1 MSLRYRPEIDGL
13 RTIAVGSVILYHM
26 KLHWGA
32 MTVLPG
38 GYLGVDIFF
47 VLSGF
52 LITGILLKELA
63 ETGRVSLKTFYWRRV
78 RRILPPLVLV
88 ILASLPVAWMVL
100 LPSELERFSTSLWA
114 ALGFVSN
121 GYWFFEQ
128 KEYGAQSA
136 LLQPFLHTWS
146 LAIEE
151 QFYLVFPLVL
161 AAIYRFRVGLILA
174 GLILLSLVASEATTA
189 WKSNFSFYSPVSR
202 AWELLAGS
210 LLAWLTVARPGAL
223 RGMAGARMIPALAL
237 VVIGLCICL
246 MPLDKVPHPGL
257 VTVPLILATCA
268 LIWFT
273 GSGAGSEGGAQT
285 PAAEPV
291 TRLLSSAPFVF
302 IGKLSYSLYLWH
314 FPVFAF
320 GRLALGNPGVTEMT
334 GLLALTVLLSVAGY
348 YLVERPF
355 RFRLPPRPFFGTLAA
370 TLAGVAVFTGV
381 MLAGQGFPARF
392 TGPGSLYVGHDF
404 DNEELRAD
412 SWRILQSLTAGERIE
427 AWNAMEASRHELEEL
442 WFRDPDRIHVLVVGN
457 SHSKDMFNALYLNR
471 AALAPFEFA
480 RFSVDHALPEEDID
494 RLLRTPNFA
503 GADVVLIAHRFVPR
517 ALERLPDT
525 IRRIRAEGKPVV
537 LVADRPEFADV
548 GSMTLLDWYLR
559 GIGETARDPETINA
573 MAHDRQSPV
582 PAEVFRQLNAIAEQ
596 TGAVVLSLQDIV
608 CPGDSCT
615 LMTPDRR
622 KVFYDDHHWSLAGAT
637 LFGRRIAES
646 GWLDPLA
653 ALAAA
658 PPSN

>member
-1 MSLRYRPEIDGL
+1 
-13 RTIAVGSVILYHM
+13 
-26 KLHWGA
+26 
-32 MTVLPG
+32 
-38 GYLGVDIFF
+38 
-47 VLSGF
+47 
-52 LITGILLKELA
+52 
-63 ETGRVSLKTFYWRRV
+63 
-78 RRILPPLVLV
+78 
-88 ILASLPVAWMVL
+88 
-100 LPSELERFSTSLWA
+100 
-114 ALGFVSN
+114 
-121 GYWFFEQ
+121 
-128 KEYGAQSA
+128 
-136 LLQPFLHTWS
+136 
-146 LAIEE
+146 
-151 QFYLVFPLVL
+151 
-161 AAIYRFRVGLILA
+161 
-174 GLILLSLVASEATTA
+174 
-189 WKSNFSFYSPVSR
+189 
-202 AWELLAGS
+202 
-210 LLAWLTVARPGAL
+210 
-223 RGMAGARMIPALAL
+223 MAGARMIPALAL

-273 GSGAGSEGGAQT
+273 GTGAGSEGGAQT

-320 GRLALGNPGVTEMT
+320 GRLALGNPGVAEMT

-370 TLAGVAVFTGV
+370 TLAAVAVFTGV

-559 GIGETARDPETINA
+559 GIGETARDPEKINA

-582 PAEVFRQLNAIAEQ
+582 PAEVFRQLNAIAEE